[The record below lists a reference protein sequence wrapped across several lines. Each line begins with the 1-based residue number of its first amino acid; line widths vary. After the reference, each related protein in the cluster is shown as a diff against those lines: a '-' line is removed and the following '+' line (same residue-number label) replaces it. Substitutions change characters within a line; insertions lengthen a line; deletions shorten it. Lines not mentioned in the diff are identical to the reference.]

1 MESPQAYSRLNT
13 AWKQTT
19 KVLFGQ
25 EAGELKEH
33 EDWLL
38 GYISPAPS
46 KRKSCASGRE
56 TVSVS
61 PHYSDDARF
70 LSLDEVDFHK
80 KFEPLNINEIKDM
93 DSITE
98 SLRERFTYAGSV
110 ILENS
115 KFVSESS
122 NVSNSFYVSDS
133 GVIANSKNV
142 AYSLNIRYGENI
154 FGVNNC
160 GQSKFCIRM
169 VNVGPG
175 TRCFECFDLSN
186 SSDCYYSFAIEDCA
200 DIMFSFCMKARRN
213 VIGNLQL
220 PPDKYSSLKAKL
232 LSELNEILRKEKS
245 LPSLVDLIGVGE
257 NLSPPKVESEEESGD
272 MRPIEKAFGQVSRVV
287 LGRQLEGIDNY
298 AGWLSRNVI
307 MPFKLPS
314 ASSGNPVCV
323 SGLPFYKSLPASH
336 IVLEK
341 EGFAISKMLKLEE
354 RDLHSLDTISENL
367 WKIAWLTPQVHFGNN
382 LNLIDCSISVDS
394 LNCYQGCV
402 YIRNECCA
410 YSFWPRNS
418 KYVFGSENALSCNS
432 CIKSFYS
439 SNLSRCF
446 EVDSSSNSSDLY
458 FSHNCENV
466 NDSMF
471 TFNAKN
477 LRYSIGNV
485 QYPREDYRRLRET
498 LLGQI
503 TTELEAE
510 KTIPWSIYTLSTPS

>member
-1 MESPQAYSRLNT
+1 MDSPEAYPRLDA

-33 EDWLL
+33 EEWLL
-38 GYISPAPS
+38 GYISPELS
-46 KRKSCASGRE
+46 EHKSCASGRQ
-56 TVSVS
+56 TVSAS
-61 PHYSDDARF
+61 PHYPDSARF
-70 LSLDEVDFHK
+70 LALDEVDFHK
-80 KFEPLNINEIKDM
+80 RFEPLSINEVKDM
-93 DSITE
+93 DSIIE
-98 SLRERFTYAGSV
+98 SLRERFIYAGSV

-122 NVSNSFYVSDS
+122 NVSNSFYVSNS
-133 GVIANSKNV
+133 GGIANSKNV
-142 AYSLNIRYGENI
+142 AYSLSIRYGENI

-200 DIMFSFCMKARRN
+200 DIMFSFCMKAKRN

-220 PPDKYSSLKAKL
+220 PQDKYSQLKAKL

-245 LPSLVDLIGVGE
+245 LPSLLELIGAGKHP
-257 NLSPPKVESEEESGD
+257 SPPKVESEEESGD
-272 MRPIEKAFGQVSRVV
+272 MRPIGQAFGQVSRVV

-298 AGWLSRNVI
+298 GEWLSRNVI

-314 ASSGNPVCV
+314 ASSGKQVCV

-336 IVLEK
+336 IVREK
-341 EGFAISKMLKLEE
+341 EGFAISKMLRLEE
-354 RDLHSLDTISENL
+354 RHLHSLGAISENL
-367 WKIAWLTPQVHFGNN
+367 HKIAWLTPQMHFGNN

-394 LNCYQGCV
+394 LNCYMGCV
-402 YIRNECCA
+402 YVRNEYCA

-418 KYVFGSENALSCNS
+418 KYVFGSEDALSCNS

-471 TFNAKN
+471 IFNAKN
-477 LRYSIGNV
+477 LRYAIGNV
-485 QYPREDYRRLRET
+485 QYPREDYLKLRKA

-503 TTELEAE
+503 TNELESK